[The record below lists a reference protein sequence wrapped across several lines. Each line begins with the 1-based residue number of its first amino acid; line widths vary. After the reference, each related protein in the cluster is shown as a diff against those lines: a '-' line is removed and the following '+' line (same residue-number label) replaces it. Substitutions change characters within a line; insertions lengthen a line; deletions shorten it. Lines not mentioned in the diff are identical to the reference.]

1 MTTFLNQHSRKV
13 RHIIAGL
20 IYAGLLTLA
29 YWFAWEVRFDFT
41 VPSAASTNRLN
52 TLMPLLS
59 TKLVMLLMLRQFG
72 TVLSYFSLPDLMR
85 ISIGMVSASIIAY
98 VATGLQI
105 TTHLAIPRGVL
116 LMDLVLSIAAICT
129 LRLALRIR
137 RENRNSTPGDE
148 KANPSMLHRVA
159 IVGAGDV
166 GANLARELKSNR
178 ALGLAPVV
186 FLDDDRRKHGGFVH
200 GIPVEGPIEDVT
212 AIRERFDF
220 SHVILAIPSAPEK
233 RLREIVEFMAG
244 QGLKADIVPSMRDL
258 ASGRLTVSR
267 IRPVEVQDLLGRD
280 TASLDTEGIREMVAG
295 RIIMVTGAGG
305 SIGSELCRQIA
316 ACKPTRLLLLE
327 QSEAALFLIEQ
338 ELVNAGTGAII
349 QPLVADILDRDRIKQ
364 IFSRNKPDVVFHAAA
379 HKHVFLMERQPS
391 EALKNNSLG
400 TLILA
405 QEAVAHDVERFVFIS
420 TDKAI
425 NPTNVMGAS
434 KRLAELLLRQVH
446 VGGKAGRTRLMAV
459 RFGNVLGSSGSVVPI
474 FKQQIARGGPVT
486 VTHPDVTRYFMTIPE
501 AVGLVLQASLL
512 GQGGEIFVLDMGRPM
527 KIADLARQMIRLS
540 GFQPDTD
547 IEITFTGL
555 KPGEKLFEEL
565 RHHTETHEATS
576 HPQIMKFVAAEG
588 PLGELETDLR
598 QTLPKL
604 HEMDPNDI
612 KRWLKAH
619 IDEYQPC
626 LD

>member
-1 MTTFLNQHSRKV
+1 MTTFLSQHSRKV
-13 RHIIAGL
+13 RHIAAGL
-20 IYAGLLTLA
+20 IYAGLLTIAFWL
-29 YWFAWEVRFDFT
+29 AWEFRFDFK
-41 VPSAASTNRLN
+41 VPDSMRGNRISA
-52 TLMPLLS
+52 LMPLLS
-59 TKLVMLLMLRQFG
+59 TKLVILLLLRQFG
-72 TVLSYFSLPDLMR
+72 TVMSYFSLPDLLR
-85 ISIGMVSASIIAY
+85 ITLAMVAASLVSYVASILSDN
-98 VATGLQI
+98 GD
-105 TTHLAIPRGVL
+105 LAVPRGVL

-137 RENRNSTPGDE
+137 RERRNAAQSSE
-148 KANPSMLHRVA
+148 RASPSMLRRVA

-166 GANLARELKSNR
+166 GANLARELKGNR

-186 FLDDDRRKHGGFVH
+186 FLDDDRTKHGGYVH
-200 GIPVEGPIEDVT
+200 GIPVEGPINDV
-212 AIRERFDF
+212 AEMRERHEF
-220 SHVILAIPSAPEK
+220 SQVILAIPSAPEK
-233 RLREIVEFMAG
+233 RLREIVELMAS

-267 IRPVEVQDLLGRD
+267 IRPVDVEDLLGRD
-280 TASLDTEGIREMVAG
+280 TATLDAEGIREMVAG
-295 RIIMVTGAGG
+295 RVIMVTGAGG

-349 QPLVADILDRDRIKQ
+349 QPLVADILDRDRLKQ
-364 IFSRNKPDVVFHAAA
+364 IFRRHKPQVVFHAAA
-379 HKHVFLMERQPS
+379 HKHVFLMERQPA

-400 TLILA
+400 TLLLA
-405 QEAVAHDVERFVFIS
+405 QEAVANEVERFVFIS

-434 KRLAELLLRQVH
+434 KRLAELLLRQIH
-446 VGGKAGRTRLMAV
+446 VGGKAGHTRIMAV

-540 GFQPDTD
+540 GFQPDVD

-555 KPGEKLFEEL
+555 KPGEKLYEEL
-565 RHHTETHEATS
+565 RHHTESHQATS

-588 PLGELETDLR
+588 ILSALEKELHD
-598 QTLPKL
+598 TLPKL
-604 HEMDPNDI
+604 HTMDPNEI
-612 KRWLKAH
+612 KRWLKAR
-619 IDEYQPC
+619 IAEYEPC